1 MMGSKKLSEIK
12 AEIRD
17 AFAKK
22 GITVETW
29 IDQQMEKVQR
39 GPRRDPNVAASLH
52 KVLSALRGALKE
64 KENRGR
70 KGTKSNAKKKP
81 AA

>member
-22 GITVETW
+22 GIAVEAW
-29 IDQQMEKVQR
+29 IDQQMQKLQH
-39 GPRRDPNVAASLH
+39 GPRRNPNVAASLH
-52 KVLSALRGALKE
+52 KVLGALRNALKE
-64 KENRGR
+64 KESRSR
-70 KGTKSNAKKKP
+70 KRTKTNAKKKP